1 MPLHRSISSLTGTIV
16 LDFLLCI
23 GRWLG
28 ARWPTDTLLI
38 TSYCVVRSII
48 TAIMSG
54 GNSLDLAKIFVGGLS
69 WQTNEDSLR
78 YHFEQYGEVAS
89 VEVMRDRN
97 TNQPRGFAFV
107 VFKSDETVDLI
118 MSSGPHEI
126 NHKTVDV
133 KRAQARGQAPPSIH
147 NVVAA
152 SDGAG
157 AGGGG
162 GGEAAFMAAMGG
174 GGGASG
180 AGGARSAPPSA
191 ASAEHLKCK
200 VFVGGIPLHVD
211 NDGLKT
217 FFSQFGPVTD
227 GIVMVDQN
235 TQRSRGFGFI
245 TFAVGSDGAQKAI
258 DAQPIDID
266 GKRVE
271 VKLATPKADQAA
283 GGGGGGAGG
292 RFRPGGSAALGLRAG
307 AAAAAA
313 RSTGEFA
320 GLAAAYGRNG
330 WRGGYGSYA
339 FGKNGW
345 NVKGWEDSSTK
356 VEPTG
361 FSFELLNKKRVQV
374 ASDRGRDTKRSR
386 NQ

>member
-1 MPLHRSISSLTGTIV
+1 
-16 LDFLLCI
+16 
-23 GRWLG
+23 
-28 ARWPTDTLLI
+28 
-38 TSYCVVRSII
+38 
-48 TAIMSG
+48 MSG
-54 GNSLDLAKIFVGGLS
+54 GNSVDLAKIFVGGLS

-107 VFKSDETVDLI
+107 VFKNDETVDLI

-126 NHKTVDV
+126 NHKIVDV

-152 SDGAG
+152 TTPGDAADGA
-157 AGGGG
+157 G
-162 GGEAAFMAAMGG
+162 GGEAAFMAAMG

-191 ASAEHLKCK
+191 ASAEQLKCK
-200 VFVGGIPLHVD
+200 VFVGGIPLHLD
-211 NDGLKT
+211 NDGLKN
-217 FFSQFGPVTD
+217 FFSQFGPITD

-235 TQRSRGFGFI
+235 TQRSRGFGFV

-283 GGGGGGAGG
+283 GGGGPGG
-292 RFRPGGSAALGLRAG
+292 RFRPTGGAALGLRAG

-345 NVKGWEDSSTK
+345 NVQGWEDSSAK
-356 VEPTG
+356 VERTG
-361 FSFELLNKKRVQV
+361 FSFDLLNKKSR
-374 ASDRGRDTKRSR
+374 ARNGSGGDRGRDTKRSR

>member
-1 MPLHRSISSLTGTIV
+1 
-16 LDFLLCI
+16 
-23 GRWLG
+23 
-28 ARWPTDTLLI
+28 
-38 TSYCVVRSII
+38 
-48 TAIMSG
+48 MSG

-147 NVVAA
+147 NAVAA

-157 AGGGG
+157 GDGAG
-162 GGEAAFMAAMGG
+162 GGEAAFMAAMG

-211 NDGLKT
+211 KDGLKK
-217 FFSQFGPVTD
+217 FFTQFGPVTD

-283 GGGGGGAGG
+283 GGGGAGG

-374 ASDRGRDTKRSR
+374 ASASDRGRDTKRSR